1 MVTKGTRHARH
12 PKRPEPY
19 HPASASGDCPPQNQ
33 PQVPKRLTLPSS
45 LGQWGLS
52 STKPTPGAKEVGGC
66 RLRGCS
72 RQSTTWQIIAQ
83 LPMGWREFPDLHHL
97 ILRLNGTV
105 TLTHLVFLWQEIT
118 FLFLIP
124 ANDDYFSF

>member
-1 MVTKGTRHARH
+1 
-12 PKRPEPY
+12 
-19 HPASASGDCPPQNQ
+19 
-33 PQVPKRLTLPSS
+33 
-45 LGQWGLS
+45 
-52 STKPTPGAKEVGGC
+52 
-66 RLRGCS
+66 
-72 RQSTTWQIIAQ
+72 
-83 LPMGWREFPDLHHL
+83 MGWREFPDLHHL